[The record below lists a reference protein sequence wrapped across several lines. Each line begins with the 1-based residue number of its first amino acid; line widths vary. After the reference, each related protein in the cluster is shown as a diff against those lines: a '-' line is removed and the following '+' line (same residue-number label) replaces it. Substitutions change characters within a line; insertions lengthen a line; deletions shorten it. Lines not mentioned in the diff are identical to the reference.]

1 MALFDKQFDKKKT
14 TQETAINVAS
24 VTLKQPEPT
33 RPEAMPAAGLSN
45 NPGKPAVIGT
55 TIQVSGDI
63 IGGENLL
70 IEGRVEGT
78 VRLDKH
84 DLTIGVSGSAHA
96 NLTAKLVRIEG
107 EVVGDV
113 VGIERVIIA
122 SSGRVRGNIT
132 APRVLVEDGAKFKGT
147 IDMDFG
153 DKVVER
159 HHREAQRNGA
169 AADPAVNRAAS

>member
-1 MALFDKQFDKKKT
+1 MAIFDKKKAGP
-14 TQETAINVAS
+14 ETAVNVAS
-24 VTLKQPEPT
+24 VTLKAPEPV
-33 RPEAMPAAGLSN
+33 RPEPVTQAPSN
-45 NPGKPAVIGT
+45 MTGKPAVIGT

-63 IGGENLL
+63 VGGENLL
-70 IEGRVEGT
+70 VEGRVEGT
-78 VRLDKH
+78 ITLEKH
-84 DLTIGVSGSAHA
+84 DLTIGISGSAHA

-132 APRVLVEDGAKFKGT
+132 APRVLVEDGARFKGM

-153 DKVVER
+153 DKVSEKSPR
-159 HHREAQRNGA
+159 HGSTIESAMS
-169 AADPAVNRAAS
+169 RASGS

>member
-1 MALFDKQFDKKKT
+1 MAMFDKKKSAH
-14 TQETAINVAS
+14 ETPVNVAS
-24 VTLKQPEPT
+24 VTLKSPEPV
-33 RPEAMPAAGLSN
+33 RSEPVGPAANHG
-45 NPGKPAVIGT
+45 GKPAVIGT

-78 VRLDKH
+78 IRLEKH
-84 DLTIGVSGSAHA
+84 DLTIGPTGAAHA

-113 VGIERVIIA
+113 VGIERVVIA

-132 APRVLVEDGAKFKGT
+132 APRVLVEDGAKFKGM

-153 DKVVER
+153 DKSSERSGRSGSTVE
-159 HHREAQRNGA
+159 A
-169 AADPAVNRAAS
+169 AVNRAAS

>member
-1 MALFDKQFDKKKT
+1 MAMFDKKKST
-14 TQETAINVAS
+14 HETAVNVAS
-24 VTLKQPEPT
+24 VSLKAPEPM
-33 RPEAMPAAGLSN
+33 RPEPVATASN
-45 NPGKPAVIGT
+45 HSGKPAVIGT

-70 IEGRVEGT
+70 VEGRVEGT
-78 VRLDKH
+78 IRLEKH
-84 DLTIGVSGSAHA
+84 DLTVGPTGTAHA

-113 VGIERVIIA
+113 VGIERVVIA

-132 APRVLVEDGAKFKGT
+132 APRVLVEDGAKFKGM

-153 DKVVER
+153 DKTSER
-159 HHREAQRNGA
+159 PSRAGSTLEA
-169 AADPAVNRAAS
+169 AVNRATS